1 MPRFVRGRIGLV
13 IAAVTFAAC
22 SDSPTSPSSGAPDIA
37 ALLSEMSPAGLR
49 TALGLATSIGGDLTR
64 FPTSDPA
71 QCSYSSATGF
81 FVCPT
86 VRLGGLTF
94 TSMYRLIDAAGNSQS
109 KPDAHT
115 SAIETKTMITG
126 TITSPGPGSTGSA
139 GSYTIDGVTD
149 NTLSGIRS
157 DTHVLNGGSTM
168 VVHGSIQVGTT
179 TIPIDAKQTET
190 TSNLVLPNAKKGQ
203 RWPQSGTITIDEV
216 SNSSDPLLGD
226 TTRAVIT
233 FNGTSVV
240 TLTLSNSLGTF
251 TCHFDL
257 AATASSGELGACVPS
272 P

>member
-1 MPRFVRGRIGLV
+1 MPRFVRGHIGLV
-13 IAAVTFAAC
+13 IAAVAFAAC

-37 ALLSEMSPAGLR
+37 ALLSEMSPASLGI
-49 TALGLATSIGGDLTR
+49 ALGLASSIGGDLTR
-64 FPTSDPA
+64 FPTSDPGK
-71 QCSYSSATGF
+71 CSYSSATGF

-86 VRLGGLTF
+86 VTSGSLTF

-109 KPDAHT
+109 KPDGLT
-115 SAIETKTMITG
+115 SAIETKTTISG
-126 TITSPGPGSTGSA
+126 TISSTVPGSTETS

-149 NTLSGIRS
+149 HTLSGIRS

-168 VVHGSIQVGTT
+168 IVQGSIQVGTT
-179 TIPIDAKQTET
+179 TIPIDDKQTET
-190 TSNLVLPNAKKGQ
+190 TSNLVLPSAKKGQ

-216 SNSSDPLLGD
+216 SNPSDPQLAD
-226 TTRAVIT
+226 TNHVVIT

-240 TLTLSNSLGTF
+240 TLTLSNAFGTF

-257 AATASSGELGACVPS
+257 APTTSSGGLGACVPS